1 MFGIT
6 EKKPEEYLRYP
17 QNEKSDV
24 FGRPV
29 FDHNDWL
36 SRFNLIRDTINNLNQ
51 RVVSLESQN
60 HHLIQRN
67 QSLEGELNEI
77 KYNINWNRQNLE
89 NRITDFTDM
98 WHPLM
103 TDNINR
109 IKTSLEE
116 TVMAKENL
124 DIIKIQTELDLK
136 FTNIIKENC
145 AEQLS
150 DHTLMIDNIN
160 RIKKSLEETIM
171 TKENLDIIKIQTEF
185 DLKLTN
191 IIKENCVEQL
201 SDYIL
206 VGFKDNETLP
216 VFIHKNSEFQA
227 IFKFR
232 NTDPVAAHRNAFGG
246 AVLIA
251 QNLKHIKNITT
262 YDICSLQHLKITD
275 KDSNIIYN
283 PDEMSDG
290 SIELFRSPIVKYL
303 TPEQLGMKSN
313 IKNLK
318 KLLKVFDGMGIKL
331 IMHDSEFINGV
342 SIRTLIE
349 NI

>member
-1 MFGIT
+1 MFNIT
-6 EKKPEEYLRYP
+6 EKKTEEYLRYP

-29 FDHNDWL
+29 FDHNDWF

-51 RVVSLESQN
+51 RVISLESQN

-67 QSLEGELNEI
+67 QTLEGELNEI

-103 TDNINR
+103 SDNINR
-109 IKTSLEE
+109 IKKSLEE

-145 AEQLS
+145 AEQIS
-150 DHTLMIDNIN
+150 DH
-160 RIKKSLEETIM
+160 
-171 TKENLDIIKIQTEF
+171 
-185 DLKLTN
+185 
-191 IIKENCVEQL
+191 
-201 SDYIL
+201 IL
-206 VGFKDNETLP
+206 IGFKDNETLP
-216 VFIHKNSEFQA
+216 LFIHKNSGSQGFQ
-227 IFKFR
+227 KFR
-232 NTDPVAAHRNAFGG
+232 NTVSHYGFYG

-251 QNLKHIKNITT
+251 QSLKNLKNIKT
-262 YDICSLQHLKITD
+262 YDICSLQDLKITD
-275 KDSNIIYN
+275 NDSNIIYN
-283 PDEMSDG
+283 PS
-290 SIELFRSPIVKYL
+290 ELDCGYRDAFGKPLKQRL
-303 TPEQLGMKSN
+303 NLEQMCNKRNLN
-313 IKNLK
+313 LLKNL
-318 KLLKVFDGMGIKL
+318 LNVFGEMGIKL
-331 IMHDSEFINGV
+331 IMNDSEFVNSV